1 MNILFLNRSF
11 NKTLPNSIC
20 TEMVI
25 TEAVNRGHRCML
37 VTSEGVVFDSSDNLG
52 YRDVVRCGA
61 KKSSYVQ
68 FIDKAFFYFTWPN
81 LYSSSHKTLV
91 RNAIDVIETFKPD
104 VVVGSVLS
112 VESAI
117 ACSEIKNMYRN
128 SIKVILY
135 CLDSILGGPTPS
147 MFTDKQHD
155 AKAIR
160 FENKYFIN
168 ADKIIMMKAAERKYT
183 ELTDRL
189 KFSDKISYLD
199 LPLYIPEKSQLYN
212 ILESDS
218 KTINLLYAGSL
229 PKNIRNPRFF
239 LDSFCKINNRNIH
252 LFIAGRSDYD
262 DTLKMYANINP
273 NIHLLG
279 LITRTQ
285 VEDYMRKA
293 HILINIGNSMPY
305 MMPCKI
311 FEYMS
316 TGKPIISTIKCND
329 DISVQYFDWYNRAL
343 VLSEASDINVAG
355 EKMNKFI
362 SEISIINHLPI
373 QDDYLYN
380 NRPSTFVDLIE
391 SINE

>member
-1 MNILFLNRSF
+1 
-11 NKTLPNSIC
+11 
-20 TEMVI
+20 
-25 TEAVNRGHRCML
+25 
-37 VTSEGVVFDSSDNLG
+37 
-52 YRDVVRCGA
+52 
-61 KKSSYVQ
+61 
-68 FIDKAFFYFTWPN
+68 
-81 LYSSSHKTLV
+81 
-91 RNAIDVIETFKPD
+91 
-104 VVVGSVLS
+104 
-112 VESAI
+112 
-117 ACSEIKNMYRN
+117 
-128 SIKVILY
+128 
-135 CLDSILGGPTPS
+135 
-147 MFTDKQHD
+147 
-155 AKAIR
+155 
-160 FENKYFIN
+160 
-168 ADKIIMMKAAERKYT
+168 
-183 ELTDRL
+183 
-189 KFSDKISYLD
+189 
-199 LPLYIPEKSQLYN
+199 
-212 ILESDS
+212 
-218 KTINLLYAGSL
+218 
-229 PKNIRNPRFF
+229 
-239 LDSFCKINNRNIH
+239 
-252 LFIAGRSDYD
+252 
-262 DTLKMYANINP
+262 MYANINP